1 MSPLMRCTAAG
12 LVLGFCLPTF
22 ADTHAKDLIDGRLSL
37 LAKSSSS
44 KEAPISASYRVDGTT
59 ANVEYLIK
67 LTGGENLDF
76 TLSFDA
82 YGSAPSGWDVNSFS
96 VSYGIVADFDPTRIV
111 YSRPQA
117 TIDANSTWTNASSP
131 DGNVFRDTFAEGLH
145 RANFSFHLTDVKLGY
160 GRFPDGDIDGALLV
174 IVGVSLVPEPAT
186 LTMFGMGCASFAA
199 LLLMKRHRRKPASAR
214 V

>member
-1 MSPLMRCTAAG
+1 M
-12 LVLGFCLPTF
+12 VLGFCLPTF
-22 ADTHAKDLIDGRLSL
+22 ADTNTKDLIDGRLSL
-37 LAKSSSS
+37 TAKSSSS
-44 KEAPISASYRVDGTT
+44 KEAPISTSYRVDGTT

-117 TIDANSTWTNASSP
+117 TIDATSTWTNASSP

-145 RANFSFHLTDVKLGY
+145 KANFSFHLTDVKLGY
-160 GRFPDGDIDGALLV
+160 GRFPDGDIEGSLLV
-174 IVGVSLVPEPAT
+174 SVGVRLVPEPAT
-186 LTMFGMGCASFAA
+186 VTMFGIGSVFAA
-199 LLLMKRHRRKPASAR
+199 MLLMRRHSRKHTSAR